1 MKLIGSTT
9 SPFVRRLRL
18 FLDGVDYQF
27 LQVDI
32 FNPSDRASLIKEN
45 PTLKI
50 PMLKDGEQ
58 VIFDSGLIYRY
69 LVAKL
74 GSQALSWDQ
83 QNALV
88 SIDSVN
94 DALVN
99 MFIIERSGIDN
110 SQDKMYFNIQRERAV
125 TVFTY
130 LDKLAEQGM
139 FEEWNYL
146 AICLYCL
153 LDCWAG
159 PEEEG
164 QQFYQQQVKEQWRT
178 RRVRLQK
185 GKEGTEEV

>member
-18 FLDGVDYQF
+18 FLDGVDYEF
-27 LQVDI
+27 EQVDI
-32 FNPSDRASLIKEN
+32 FNPNDRASLIKEN

-153 LDCWAG
+153 LDWSEFRERYDFSQHQSLMA
-159 PEEEG
+159 
-164 QQFYQQQVKEQWRT
+164 FYAQNKT
-178 RRVRLQK
+178 RQSVIDTDPR
-185 GKEGTEEV
+185 

>member
-18 FLDGVDYQF
+18 FLHGVDYEF
-27 LQVDI
+27 EQVDI
-32 FNPSDRASLIKEN
+32 FNPKDRAILVKEN

-50 PMLKDGEQ
+50 PMLKDGDQ
-58 VIFDSGLIYRY
+58 LILDSGLIYRY
-69 LVAKL
+69 LLTKL
-74 GSQALSWDQ
+74 DVPALTWDH

-110 SQDKMYFNIQRERAV
+110 SEDKMYFNIQRERAV

-130 LDKLAEQGM
+130 LDELAAKGN
-139 FEEWNYL
+139 FDEWNYL
-146 AICLYCL
+146 SICLYCL
-153 LDCWAG
+153 LDWSEFRQRYDFSHHSHLMA
-159 PEEEG
+159 
-164 QQFYQQQVKEQWRT
+164 FYEKNKT
-178 RRVRLQK
+178 RESVIETDPR
-185 GKEGTEEV
+185 